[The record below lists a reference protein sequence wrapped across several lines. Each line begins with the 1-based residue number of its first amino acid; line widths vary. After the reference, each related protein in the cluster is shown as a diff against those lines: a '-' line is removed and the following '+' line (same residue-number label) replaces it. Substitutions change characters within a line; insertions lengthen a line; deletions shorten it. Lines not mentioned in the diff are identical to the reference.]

1 MSEKFLVVI
10 DMQNDFVT
18 GSLGSLEAQKIVPA
32 LLSKVQKFKGTVLFT
47 QDTHGDDY
55 LQTQEGKLLPVKHC
69 ILDTDGW
76 QLIPELRAWQKE
88 YSSKIYRK
96 PSFGSIELAAD
107 MQRLHQSES
116 SISSIELVGVCTD
129 ICVISNALLLKA
141 HLPEVEIIV
150 DSSCCAGVTP
160 EKHNQALSVMQ
171 SCQIIVPEKAVE

>member
-47 QDTHGDDY
+47 QDTHNDDY
-55 LQTQEGKLLPVKHC
+55 LQTQEGKQLPVKHC
-69 ILDTDGW
+69 ILGTDGW
-76 QLIPELRAWQKE
+76 QLIPELRSWQQAHD
-88 YSSKIYRK
+88 SKIYRK

-107 MQRLHQSES
+107 MQSLQQSKDT
-116 SISSIELVGVCTD
+116 IGSIELVGVCTD

-141 HLPEVEIIV
+141 YLPEVEIIV
-150 DSSCCAGVTP
+150 DSCCCAGVTP
-160 EKHNQALSVMQ
+160 KQHKQALSVMQ
-171 SCQIIVPEKAVE
+171 SCQIIVAEKAVE